1 MKHIESINDRHEAA
15 ILILTAVT
23 VIFLPLSFMSSIF
36 GMNTADIRN
45 MNKGQWVFWVS
56 ATPVTIAVI
65 GLSLFTYRYFRPVLE
80 ALDHLFHFKGIG
92 KQGVDESSS
101 QRFVDT
107 SYGQRAQ
114 QHQAPDSSVSPHP
127 TSNVPTYIKVHRKH
141 VCVETLA
148 LYELPWEW
156 DDVSNVQLT

>member
-1 MKHIESINDRHEAA
+1 MKHVESINDRHEAA

-23 VIFLPLSFMSSIF
+23 VIFLPLSFISSIF
-36 GMNTADIRN
+36 GMNTAGIRN

-56 ATPVTIAVI
+56 AIPVTIAVI

-80 ALDHLFHFKGIG
+80 ALDHFFHLKGFG
-92 KQGVDESSS
+92 NQGIDESSS

-114 QHQAPDSSVSPHP
+114 QHQAPNSNVSLHP
-127 TSNVPTYIKVHRKH
+127 TSNVPTYTKVHRRH
-141 VCVETLA
+141 ICPDTLD
-148 LYELPWEW
+148 LYQLPWEW
-156 DDVSNVQLT
+156 DDVSNVQPT